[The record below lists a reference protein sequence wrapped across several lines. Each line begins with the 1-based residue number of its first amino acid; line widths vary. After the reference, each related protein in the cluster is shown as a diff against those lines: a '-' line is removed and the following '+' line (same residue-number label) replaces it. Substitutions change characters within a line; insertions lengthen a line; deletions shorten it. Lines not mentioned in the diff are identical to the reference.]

1 MSLKKH
7 LEELEAF
14 RATDNEPGIAN
25 ACFKIGDIYLQR
37 GSWGEAKEYLREA
50 KAICGKLGNEE
61 GSAITAIGL
70 GDVYRNTQNLE
81 TARNHY
87 EQDLDF
93 FEKEGNEK
101 KIANLMER
109 LGDLSRE
116 QGDFSL
122 AMEAFARA
130 RLICQ
135 NHGDEVGTAHFS
147 ERMALVHRQQEN
159 FGLAIECFQ
168 QALSYY
174 EQHRVADRLA
184 FVLTGLGEL
193 QYKIGQPQEALD
205 YLSRALHIYK
215 RLGAGKPVELL
226 AAEIAAIQATLEH
239 EKREVDKV

>member
-7 LEELEAF
+7 LEDLEAF
-14 RATDNEPGIAN
+14 RTTDNEPGIAN
-25 ACFKIGDIYLQR
+25 ACFKIGDIYLSK
-37 GSWGEAKEYLREA
+37 GKWSDAKAYLREA

-87 EQDLDF
+87 EQALDF

-116 QGDFSL
+116 QGDFSR

-135 NHGDEVGTAHFS
+135 NYGDEVGTAHFS
-147 ERMALVHRQQEN
+147 ERMALVHRQQDN

-193 QYKIGQPQEALD
+193 QYKMGQPQEALD
-205 YLSRALHIYK
+205 YLGRALHIYK
-215 RLGAGKPVELL
+215 RLGAGKLAELI
-226 AAEIAAIQATLEH
+226 AAEIAGIKATLED
-239 EKREVDKV
+239 EVKGVDKG

>member
-14 RATDNEPGIAN
+14 RANDNEPGIAN
-25 ACFKIGDIYLQR
+25 ACFRIGDLFLSK
-37 GSWGEAKEYLREA
+37 GKWSDAKEYLREA

-61 GSAITAIGL
+61 GSALTAIGL
-70 GDVYRNTQNLE
+70 GDVYRNTKNLE
-81 TARNHY
+81 TARSHY
-87 EQDLDF
+87 EQALEF

-116 QGDFSL
+116 QGDFSR

-130 RLICQ
+130 RSICE
-135 NHGDEVGTAHFS
+135 NHGDEIGTAHFT

-174 EQHRVADRLA
+174 EQHRVPDRLA

-193 QYKIGQPQEALD
+193 HYKTGQPQEALD
-205 YLSRALHIYK
+205 YLNRALHIYR
-215 RLGAGKPVELL
+215 RLGAGELAEL
-226 AAEIAAIQATLEH
+226 IAAEILAIEAKLQ
-239 EKREVDKV
+239 EKDKGVQED

>member
-7 LEELEAF
+7 LEDLETF
-14 RATDNEPGIAN
+14 RATNNEPGIAN
-25 ACFKIGDIYLQR
+25 ACFKIGDLYLSR
-37 GSWGEAKEYLREA
+37 GKWSDAKEYLREA
-50 KAICGKLGNEE
+50 RAICGKLGNKE
-61 GSAITAIGL
+61 GIALTAIGL

-81 TARNHY
+81 TARDHY
-87 EQDLDF
+87 KQALDF

-101 KIANLMER
+101 KIANVMER

-116 QGDFSL
+116 QGDFSR

-174 EQHRVADRLA
+174 EKHRVADRLA
-184 FVLTGLGEL
+184 FVLSGLGDL
-193 QYKIGQPQEALD
+193 QYKIGQPKEALD
-205 YLSRALHIYK
+205 YLSKALQIYK
-215 RLGAGKPVELL
+215 RLGAGKPAELV
-226 AAEIAAIQATLEH
+226 AAEIAGIEATLEH
-239 EKREVDKV
+239 EEKGMDNL